1 MIGLR
6 NRIVHD
12 YMNIDMNR
20 VLEFVQTNQD
30 KFIVEFLLKPIA
42 ENEN

>member
-12 YMNIDMNR
+12 Y
-20 VLEFVQTNQD
+20 EGVQLHLVWD
-30 KFIVEFLLKPIA
+30 ILMEDLPELLTQLKQIKW
-42 ENEN
+42 